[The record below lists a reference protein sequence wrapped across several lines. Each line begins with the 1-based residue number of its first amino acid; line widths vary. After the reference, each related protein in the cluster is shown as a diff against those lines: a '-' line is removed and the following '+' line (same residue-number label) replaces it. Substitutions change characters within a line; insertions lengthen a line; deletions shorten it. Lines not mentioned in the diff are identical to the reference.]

1 MPYLLDSTSIVN
13 SLHSPFTPFQLLC
26 NLWQLNTSTSFKECL
41 KCINSPM
48 QNIKEECAR
57 ITLLSDCSDEM
68 ANITQNFSD
77 EVSCAEK
84 LTEDTSNSGQH
95 AIEQITKTNQLT
107 MMLDNKIKEA
117 NQMNASIN
125 DFCNKI
131 SKAITTITKITAHT
145 NLLALNATIES
156 ARGGLMVKASQS

>member
-1 MPYLLDSTSIVN
+1 
-13 SLHSPFTPFQLLC
+13 
-26 NLWQLNTSTSFKECL
+26 
-41 KCINSPM
+41 M